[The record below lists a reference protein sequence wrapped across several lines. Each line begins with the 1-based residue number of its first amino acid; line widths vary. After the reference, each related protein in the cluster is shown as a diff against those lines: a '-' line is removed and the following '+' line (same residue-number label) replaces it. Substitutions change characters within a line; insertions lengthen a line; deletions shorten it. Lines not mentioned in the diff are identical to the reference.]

1 MNLTILEQLVRETRH
16 SNPFSRNSSIPL
28 YNSLLTLAERKAVNS
43 LSWKY
48 APTTPTGMGTA
59 TVYFTGVDRVN
70 RIWF

>member
-16 SNPFSRNSSIPL
+16 SNPFSRNSSMTR
-28 YNSLLTLAERKAVNS
+28 YGSLLTLAERKAINS

-48 APTTPTGMGTA
+48 ATTTPTGMGA
-59 TVYFTGVDRVN
+59 AAVYFTGVDRVN